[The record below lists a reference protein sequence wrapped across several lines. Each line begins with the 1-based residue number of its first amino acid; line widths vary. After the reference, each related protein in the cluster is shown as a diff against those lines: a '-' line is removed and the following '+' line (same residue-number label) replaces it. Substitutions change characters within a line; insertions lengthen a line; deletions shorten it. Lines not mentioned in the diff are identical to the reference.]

1 MKLTDRSQL
10 SRACKHNSRTMDTNE
25 DFRSSWEIAV
35 DENEKRYNAQRRV
48 QAGSGSRPAP
58 GSGAL
63 NRGPQIHALKTW
75 PAFYEAVAGGRKP
88 FEARKA
94 DRDFEVGDTLRLEEW
109 SPTTREYTGRAC
121 ERLVTYIMRGPVF
134 GVEAGWVVLG
144 LALPNAKLTDA
155 P

>member
-1 MKLTDRSQL
+1 MTDR
-10 SRACKHNSRTMDTNE
+10 AT
-25 DFRSSWEIAV
+25 
-35 DENEKRYNAQRRV
+35 
-48 QAGSGSRPAP
+48 AP
-58 GSGAL
+58 FAAMTGSGAL
-63 NRGPQIHALKTW
+63 NRESQIHALKTW

-109 SPTTREYTGRAC
+109 SPTLREYTGRSC
-121 ERLVTYIMRGPVF
+121 LRLVTYILRGPCF

-144 LALPNAKLTDA
+144 LALPNAEISEER

>member
-1 MKLTDRSQL
+1 MNTTERCPKCGEWKYTEKPCWVCTNNLVLEPAL
-10 SRACKHNSRTMDTNE
+10 SAE
-25 DFRSSWEIAV
+25 SS
-35 DENEKRYNAQRRV
+35 
-48 QAGSGSRPAP
+48 SSPTH

-63 NRGPQIHALKTW
+63 NRLPQTHALKTW

-109 SPTTREYTGRAC
+109 SPTTREYTGRSS

-144 LALPNAKLTDA
+144 LALPMPVSDSAEETL
-155 P
+155 